1 MRKNGQKCST
11 NFGFL
16 HKCSIMRILFLFP
29 IHLCLV
35 KLKYNGDH
43 SADYFLI
50 NRVISCQPFAN
61 QLNVFMNLGMGV
73 S

>member
-1 MRKNGQKCST
+1 MRKNGQKWST
-11 NFGFL
+11 YFGFL

-35 KLKYNGDH
+35 KLKYNGDY
-43 SADYFLI
+43 SADYFQI
-50 NRVISCQPFAN
+50 NRVILCQRFAN
-61 QLNVFMNLGMGV
+61 QLNIFMNLGMGV

>member
-1 MRKNGQKCST
+1 
-11 NFGFL
+11 
-16 HKCSIMRILFLFP
+16 MRILFLFP

-35 KLKYNGDH
+35 KLKYNGDY
-43 SADYFLI
+43 SADYFQI
-50 NRVISCQPFAN
+50 NRVILCQRFAN